1 MSSPHLYLMSSD
13 IPIQPLLI
21 FLKQNQPHTATPHQY
36 YINLHFTSCHFS
48 TSPAMASGCPLD
60 HLFNRN
66 HEYMLKYKCLQCGQ
80 RHGTKKE
87 ARKHAVTHDQ
97 SLQTLLDQWL
107 KNRGRCHVCNRCGRE
122 FKSEQIWTIHQKH
135 CGGVLHSGVGIT
147 TIKNRLKTSI

>member
-1 MSSPHLYLMSSD
+1 MYNLCICAKKSHTPPPPPPVLHKLAFYKL
-13 IPIQPLLI
+13 PFQLL
-21 FLKQNQPHTATPHQY
+21 
-36 YINLHFTSCHFS
+36 FS
-48 TSPAMASGCPLD
+48 FIACSAMASGCPLD

-66 HEYMLKYKCLQCGQ
+66 HEYMLKYKCLQCGD
-80 RHGTKKE
+80 RHGAKKE

-122 FKSEQIWTIHQKH
+122 FKSEQIWTNHQKY
-135 CGGVLHSGVGIT
+135 CGGVLHPGVGIT

>member
-1 MSSPHLYLMSSD
+1 MSK
-13 IPIQPLLI
+13 
-21 FLKQNQPHTATPHQY
+21 KQNQPHTATPPPV
-36 YINLHFTSCHFS
+36 LHKLAFYKLPFQRGLHLRASPKPR
-48 TSPAMASGCPLD
+48 TSPAMASACPLD
-60 HLFNRN
+60 NLFNRN

-97 SLQTLLDQWL
+97 SLQTQLDQWL

-122 FKSEQIWTIHQKH
+122 FKSEQICTIHKKY
-135 CGGVLHSGVGIT
+135 CGGVLHPGVGIT

>member
-1 MSSPHLYLMSSD
+1 
-13 IPIQPLLI
+13 
-21 FLKQNQPHTATPHQY
+21 
-36 YINLHFTSCHFS
+36 
-48 TSPAMASGCPLD
+48 MASGCPLD

-66 HEYMLKYKCLQCGQ
+66 HEYMLKYECLQCGQ

-122 FKSEQIWTIHQKH
+122 FKSEQIWTIHKKF
-135 CGGVLHSGVGIT
+135 CGGVLHPGIDIT
-147 TIKNRLKTSI
+147 TSKNRLKPVYEQPHLLEQHQPSLMPKNKTSDQTKPPLDHPPAHHQNLYYNNLSQFFYNLS